1 MDVET
6 RILER
11 TLSPTAITQDLDI
24 VEGDRDGSTSEAIV
38 THIDPKQHVK
48 NGMNENGMHENGMH
62 ENGMDEI
69 MMEDEVEETMSVREF
84 VPS

>member
-48 NGMNENGMHENGMH
+48 NGMNENGMHENGM
-62 ENGMDEI
+62 DEI